1 MSADGRQIYEFGRFR
16 LDRARQQ
23 LSDGEVPVA
32 LTPRAFDLLL
42 YFVEHAGQLVE
53 KDALMKAVWPKVV
66 VAENNLS
73 QHVSALRQ
81 ALGDGTNG
89 ERYIVTVPRRGYRFI
104 ADVRLSANVAATKAG
119 APSRASVA
127 VLPFVTVSEDAS
139 KEYFGDGL
147 AEELI
152 HLLAR
157 VPGLAVPSRTSS
169 FAYRARAVN
178 LQQIA
183 RELRVAAIL
192 EGSVRSAGEHIRVTA
207 QLIDGAT
214 GYHLWS
220 QSFDR
225 GFDDIFKLQDEI
237 ATAIVLAIR
246 DRLSVPLPS
255 LAAQTPPT
263 KDVEAY
269 RLYLQGASVA
279 ARGSEMAVLEGIALL
294 EQAIARDTQF
304 ARALGALAARR
315 LTLVFLGRVDAL
327 RDAERQAR
335 EALALDP
342 SLAEAHAALVLA
354 NVVRRRWLEAEVS
367 FQRTQRSGTLDPIGL
382 VQSLYLPAS
391 VGHLRRALARLREAY
406 DRAPAEPQL
415 LALLAIATIAL
426 PLEENA
432 TEEADRYA
440 NLAMSLG
447 MPRGAGPLPLVRLYV
462 ALRRGRRSEVIEAIP
477 NVVAQLMPTQRE
489 SVSRV
494 IELMQSGF
502 SDRTARKAAVTALD
516 DLVAAVPLESLG
528 PVMAAQLIA
537 WYTMLDAVASAYE
550 FAERLLGRAAKTETM
565 GMLLTWLWHPELR
578 AFRNDARFEALT
590 ARLGLMDYWEIN
602 GPPDGYE
609 ITLGRLIE
617 R

>member
-1 MSADGRQIYEFGRFR
+1 MSADGRHSYEFGRFR

-104 ADVRLSANVAATKAG
+104 VDVRLSANAAATKGG

-127 VLPFVTVSEDAS
+127 VLPFVTLSGDAS
-139 KEYFGDGL
+139 KEYFSDGL

-169 FAYRARAVN
+169 FAYRGRAIS
-178 LQQIA
+178 LQEIA
-183 RELRVAAIL
+183 RELRVATIL

-207 QLIDGAT
+207 QLIDAAT

-255 LAAQTPPT
+255 LATPTPPT

-294 EQAIARDTQF
+294 EQAIARDAQF
-304 ARALGALAARR
+304 ARALGVLAARR

-367 FQRTQRSGTLDPIGL
+367 FQRTQRCDMLDPIGL

-426 PLEENA
+426 PLEEDA

-447 MPRGAGPLPLVRLYV
+447 MPQGAGPLPLVRLYV
-462 ALRRGRRSEVIEAIP
+462 ALRRGRRSDVIEAVP

-494 IELMQSGF
+494 IELLQSGL

-516 DLVAAVPLESLG
+516 ALAAAVPLEYLS

-550 FAERLLGRAAKTETM
+550 FAERLLAKTETM

-578 AFRNDARFEALT
+578 PFRNDARFEALT

-609 ITLGRLIE
+609 IALGRLIE